1 MAQRSPYNDRYK
13 VEQKGKTRRSASASK
28 PKRAIADLTP
38 AQVAKASKKKQSVW
52 SRAKSAGSGGGSSS
66 ASARIESTPR
76 MRELRRVWWVLWG
89 GALAVAVVI
98 LIMQQLRVGTP
109 LVIGGAWLIWLCTMG
124 GAFYI
129 EFVPIRKER
138 NLAIEA
144 MKSGGKAP
152 KADRADKPE
161 KATKAVKGVTP
172 TEAAAP
178 APDDTQ
184 PPSQDGA
191 E

>member
-13 VEQKGKTRRSASASK
+13 TDQKGKTRRSASSSK
-28 PKRAIADLTP
+28 PKRAVADLTP

-52 SRAKSAGSGGGSSS
+52 SRAKSAGSSGGSSS
-66 ASARIESTPR
+66 AAVPRVESTPR
-76 MRELRRVWWVLWG
+76 MRELRRIWWWLWG

-98 LIMQQLRVGTP
+98 LVMQQLKIGNAV
-109 LVIGGAWLIWLCTMG
+109 LIGGAWLIWLVSMG

-144 MKSGGKAP
+144 MKSGGKGS
-152 KADRADKPE
+152 KP
-161 KATKAVKGVTP
+161 TSS
-172 TEAAAP
+172 
-178 APDDTQ
+178 
-184 PPSQDGA
+184 SQDGPS
-191 E
+191 